1 MYNPKYVIN
10 KPVGNKQITYPTML
24 YLEKEVPIKL
34 IRLTQPIPR
43 DTNDELDSDRFSKVV
58 YWTNDNF
65 DDILLNLSKP
75 NSREIYT
82 IADRIVSNPRMIN
95 PWESDKNCEKQ
106 SLKGKADENRR
117 IFDLPPIAP
126 VFEDDFDNY
135 NFYNCY
141 PYKYVY
147 LLEFDDYSDTRA
159 FLDKYVDINYILPTF
174 EEYNPYE
181 FIFYITILGRRMNF
195 FDMKVST
202 TLIYY
207 ISDKLIEHFKPI
219 INQAFSTFST
229 ETLDIIQGP
238 NKIIHNTYDTSKYL
252 YSETVP
258 DLYYNL
264 IGDNNYIWFSSIAY
278 NTKSFKTSD
287 VKIQM
292 CIKEEYIFW
301 VANKLLINLD
311 KIISNHI
318 FAFKFFIN
326 HDKYLGHYSFK
337 FPSFKTNLVDEQF
350 EKYIFNRKE
359 YKREL
364 KSNPTIVFYLS
375 SDANIKNVIDTL
387 YRLFPDSENLN
398 FKKISNDVIPR
409 HNFRITQNICMSIGG
424 DNQFK
429 NDYSKLNLTYID
441 ENIPS
446 EYKEIIKIANTCD
459 LTEEQCDL
467 FNKYTDTI
475 SGHDLLIYEN
485 GECSINNILS
495 HKGIIDDK
503 GSFYNLFREL
513 NLLDYYD
520 KLYNNPDYILFKKN
534 ITETNP
540 LKPVLGGYKLKTNK
554 KISKRLSNKRKKRAS
569 KN

>member
-10 KPVGNKQITYPTML
+10 KPLGNKQITYPTML

-34 IRLTQPIPR
+34 VRLTQPIPR
-43 DTNDELDSDRFSKVV
+43 NTYDQLNSRDLFLKVV

-65 DDILLNLSKP
+65 DEILLNLSKP
-75 NSREIYT
+75 DSKEIYT
-82 IADRIVSNPRMIN
+82 IADNRGSKPPMIN
-95 PWESDKNCEKQ
+95 PFESDINCEK
-106 SLKGKADENRR
+106 KKRE
-117 IFDLPPIAP
+117 
-126 VFEDDFDNY
+126 DFDHY

-147 LLEFDDYSDTRA
+147 LLEFDHDYDTQD
-159 FLDKYVDINYILPTF
+159 FLDNHVDINYILPTF

-181 FIFYITILGRRMNF
+181 FIFYITILERRMNF
-195 FDMKVST
+195 FDMKVSS
-202 TLIYY
+202 TLLYY
-207 ISDKLIEHFKPI
+207 ISDKLIEFFKPI
-219 INQAFSTFST
+219 INQAFSTFSI
-229 ETLDIIQGP
+229 ETLNIIQGR
-238 NKIIHNTYDTSKYL
+238 NKIINDTYNTSYFL
-252 YSETVP
+252 YNETVP
-258 DLYYNL
+258 NLYYYL
-264 IGDNNYIWFSSIAY
+264 VGDLGYIWFSSIAY
-278 NTKSFKTSD
+278 YNKNFKKSD

-301 VANKLLINLD
+301 VVNKLLINLD

-318 FAFKFFIN
+318 YAFKFFISG
-326 HDKYLGHYSFK
+326 DKYIGHYSFK
-337 FPSFKTNLVDEQF
+337 FPSFETNFVDEQF
-350 EKYIFNRKE
+350 EKYIFNGKE

-375 SDANIKNVIDTL
+375 SDVNVKNVIDTL

-398 FKKISNDVIPR
+398 FKTISNDTIPR
-409 HNFRITQNICMSIGG
+409 HNFRITENICISIGG
-424 DNQFK
+424 DNQYK
-429 NDYSKLNLTYID
+429 NDYSKPDFKETYID
-441 ENIPS
+441 DNIPN
-446 EYKEIIKIANTCD
+446 EYKEIINIANTYV
-459 LTEEQCDL
+459 LTEEQCNL

-475 SGHDLLIYEN
+475 SGHDLLKYEN

-495 HKGIIDDK
+495 HKGIISDK
-503 GSFYNLFREL
+503 GSFYNVFQEL
-513 NLLDYYD
+513 NLLDYYE

-540 LKPVLGGYKLKTNK
+540 LKPVLGGYKLIK